1 MNLLKIC
8 TNSLNFFILTII
20 AHIFLCQIINKNNF
34 LLKSFGL
41 GVIASLIYVS
51 CIFLKPNFN
60 LIGLYIY
67 ITLWTAYLAGF
78 INLLNSITLKMLENL
93 YLNPTENTQ
102 TKIAKKSFNSKKG
115 FESRLLLLEKNNFI
129 RRKNNQVNLT
139 IKAKW
144 LLKII
149 LIIKFIL
156 SVD

>member
-8 TNSLNFFILTII
+8 TNSLSFFILTVI

-41 GVIASLIYVS
+41 GVIPSLIYIA

-67 ITLWTAYLAGF
+67 ITLWIAYLAGF

-93 YLNPTENTQ
+93 YLSSTENIQ
-102 TKIAKKSFNSKKG
+102 TKAAKKYFSTKEG
-115 FESRLLLLEKNNFI
+115 FESRLFMLESNKFI
-129 RRKNNQVNLT
+129 RRKKNIINLT
-139 IKAKW
+139 IKSKW

-149 LIIKFIL
+149 KIIKYIL
-156 SVD
+156 SIN